1 MPTLDEMLAIE
12 VGCDGCGRGKRL
24 DSGALGRL
32 CEKGI
37 HQIDE
42 VRSRLVCI
50 ECGERD
56 RLSLIPV
63 FRRPDQVRSQ
73 VSRGVEL

>member
-1 MPTLDEMLAIE
+1 MPSLDEMLAIE

-24 DSGALGRL
+24 DSGALARL
-32 CEKGI
+32 CEKGLR
-37 HQIDE
+37 QISD
-42 VRSRLVCI
+42 VRSRLVCT

-63 FRRPDQVRSQ
+63 FRRAEQGLRT
-73 VSRGVEL
+73 SRAA

>member
-1 MPTLDEMLAIE
+1 MPSLDEMLAIE

-32 CEKGI
+32 HAKGLR
-37 HQIDE
+37 QVDE
-42 VRSRLVCI
+42 VRSRLVCT

-63 FRRPDQVRSQ
+63 FKRPDQSGTGPRAA
-73 VSRGVEL
+73 